1 MTVNVK
7 IGKDITSKMLDVVL
21 SQKKMSVKIK
31 RGATILEGEWCKAI
45 KADDSLWS
53 IETDGDGMKYL

>member
-1 MTVNVK
+1 
-7 IGKDITSKMLDVVL
+7 MLDVVL